1 MLKTGILGI
10 FLFLPSRALSAHYP
24 GFSEGPLAPGLE
36 WFRMEPAAPKPAPRW
51 EWAHLP
57 GMDAAGR
64 SSSADIPAAV
74 PDFEFMGEDLRDAV
88 ASPPTL
94 EWFLEAIR
102 QPGEGQRIE
111 AMESFA
117 YPGNF
122 AAIPYVSAI
131 LLRLNEAA
139 PVRVAAARALGA
151 IGDGRACAFLA
162 QALRDPDARVRFQAA
177 LALGEIKTGRVARIL
192 ASSLGDP
199 EPVVRAAAAL
209 TLGRLGVSSAI
220 LESMSQALKSEPDQ
234 GVRSILAWSLGRV
247 RSN

>member
-1 MLKTGILGI
+1 MLKIGILGI
-10 FLFLPSRALSAHYP
+10 FLFLPSCAWSAHYP

-36 WFRMEPAAPKPAPRW
+36 WFRIDQSAPKSAPRW
-51 EWAHLP
+51 EWAQLP
-57 GMDAAGR
+57 GMDAARR
-64 SSSADIPAAV
+64 SSPADIPAAV
-74 PDFEFMGEDLRDAV
+74 PNFEFLGENLRDAV

-111 AMESFA
+111 AMENFA
-117 YPGNF
+117 YSGNF
-122 AAIPYVSAI
+122 AAIPYVSAV
-131 LLRLNEAA
+131 LLRLNEAV

-162 QALRDPDARVRFQAA
+162 QALKDPDARVRFQAA
-177 LALGEIKTGRVARIL
+177 LALGEIKTGRVASIL
-192 ASSLGDP
+192 ARCLGDP

-209 TLGRLGVSSAI
+209 TLGRLGVSATI
-220 LESMSQALKSEPDQ
+220 LELMSQALKSEPDQ
-234 GVRSILAWSLGRV
+234 GVRSILTWSLGRV